1 MYAVTLIIILII
13 VFGWAIGFTWG
24 GAVMCKKNNAAGMIL
39 CFLGTG
45 LLGLL
50 IGWVLLSKARE
61 AEKEKQTQAEQA
73 VRKAQDIKREE
84 ANKEDKEVIK
94 DLLKQNQELLE
105 ELKKKDNNSINESSN
120 SLIEDSNDENQENRK
135 II

>member
-1 MYAVTLIIILII
+1 MYAVTLIIILIV

-50 IGWVLLSKARE
+50 IGWILLSKARE
-61 AEKEKQTQAEQA
+61 TEREKKEQVEQA
-73 VRKAQDIKREE
+73 IWKAQEAKRDE

-94 DLLKQNQELLE
+94 DLLKQNQELLN
-105 ELKKKDNNSINESSN
+105 ELKKKDHK
-120 SLIEDSNDENQENRK
+120 IEDENQESK
-135 II
+135 QEG